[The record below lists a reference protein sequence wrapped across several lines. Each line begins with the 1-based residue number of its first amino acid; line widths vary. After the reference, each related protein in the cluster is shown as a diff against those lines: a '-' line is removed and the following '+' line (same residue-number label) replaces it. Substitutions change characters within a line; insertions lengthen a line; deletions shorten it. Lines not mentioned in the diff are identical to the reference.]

1 MATSTHCGDR
11 TRRRGLRLTPVIPLG
26 AAAAALPL
34 LLPHQARA
42 NEGICGR
49 ADLNLNRESSGAV
62 QTLSVTAAG
71 KQYILCTITTS
82 PDNAIL
88 RQTPWFQEP
97 GTSLAS
103 DLAAAI
109 LEQHSALVNSATH
122 QSPDTKTTDTNWF
135 HDGINNPTGLRG
147 SAASVGDGPYFLRS
161 VDKAAAYQ
169 IRRNGFLCRG
179 GSVVNNSCNI
189 AQAGKTSGSD
199 LVFVLG
205 APSPSAPAP
214 QSVPGPL
221 PLVGAAAAFAWS
233 RPLRRRLQS
242 RPTGPAQATRSPLQA
257 PASCVSA
264 QPRLRS
270 VFRCDAPR

>member
-1 MATSTHCGDR
+1 MHCGDR
-11 TRRRGLRLTPVIPLG
+11 TRRRGLRLTPVIPIG
-26 AAAAALPL
+26 AAALPL
-34 LLPHQARA
+34 LLAHQARA

-49 ADLNLNRESSGAV
+49 ADLNLNREASGAV
-62 QTLSVTAAG
+62 QTLSITAAG
-71 KQYILCTITTS
+71 KQHILCTITTS

-88 RQTPWFQEP
+88 RLTPWFLEQ

-109 LEQHSALVNSATH
+109 LEQHSALVNSATR
-122 QSPDTKTTDTNWF
+122 QSPDTKTTETNWF
-135 HDGINNPTGLRG
+135 HAGINNLTGLRG
-147 SAASVGDGPYFLRS
+147 SAVSVGDGPYFLRS

-179 GSVVNNSCNI
+179 GSAVNNSCNI
-189 AQAGKTSGSD
+189 AQAAKTPGVN

-205 APSPSAPAP
+205 ATSPGAPAP

-221 PLVGAAAAFAWS
+221 PLIGAATAFGWS
-233 RPLRRRLQS
+233 RPLRRRLQGRSS
-242 RPTGPAQATRSPLQA
+242 RPAQTTRSPLLA
-257 PASCVSA
+257 PASCASP

-270 VFRCDAPR
+270 VFRCDAQP